1 MLQNIRI
8 LLRYWWIMLV
18 VTLITTAA
26 AAYLSFYF
34 FPAIYSANTTLYV
47 LKIADENAANNDSVY
62 QNLLA
67 SEMLVKD
74 YKEMVKADIIIQ
86 EVKESLQN
94 DHPVIKNESP
104 KEIADSITVSVKPG
118 TRLIDIQA
126 RQKNPEAATA
136 IANKTAEI
144 FKEQSLQLI
153 KTDNVTVISKAT
165 VPDAADSPKPLQNIV
180 LGLMAGIFGSIVLI
194 FFIEYIRSQLRAEK
208 ESRNAQES

>member
-1 MLQNIRI
+1 MQNIRI